1 MATKQGDGPELSSLE
16 IQDLAEQLDISSPI
30 MSYRVVG
37 ERVELHLLGG
47 GVAIGR
53 LGEKLND
60 VQPAIYIYLDD
71 LSVRDLRKI
80 AQAVKIPGAKR
91 LRKAELLAALSTV
104 DHNTLSSAL
113 EEVSL
118 PS

>member
-16 IQDLAEQLDISSPI
+16 IQDLAEKLDITSPI

-53 LGEKLND
+53 LGEGVID
-60 VQPAIYIYLDD
+60 LDD
-71 LSVRDLRKI
+71 LSVRDLRKV
-80 AQAVKIPGAKR
+80 AQAVKIPNAKR
-91 LRKAELLAALSTV
+91 LRKAELLAALSII
-104 DHNTLSSAL
+104 DHKTLSSAL
-113 EEVSL
+113 EEVN
-118 PS
+118 P

>member
-1 MATKQGDGPELSSLE
+1 MATKQGDGPELNSLE
-16 IQDLAEQLDISSPI
+16 IQDLAERLDITSPI

-53 LGEKLND
+53 LGEGGVD
-60 VQPAIYIYLDD
+60 LDT
-71 LSVRDLRKI
+71 LSVKELRKI

-118 PS
+118 P

>member
-16 IQDLAEQLDISSPI
+16 IQDLAEKLDITSPI

-53 LGEKLND
+53 LGEGVIN
-60 VQPAIYIYLDD
+60 LDD
-71 LSVRDLRKI
+71 LSVRDLRKV
-80 AQAVKIPGAKR
+80 AQAVKIPNAKR
-91 LRKAELLAALSTV
+91 LRKAELLAALSII
-104 DHNTLSSAL
+104 DHNTLSTAL
-113 EEVSL
+113 EEVSQ
-118 PS
+118 P

>member
-1 MATKQGDGPELSSLE
+1 MATKQGDGPELNSLE
-16 IQDLAEQLDISSPI
+16 IQDLAERLDITSPI

-60 VQPAIYIYLDD
+60 VQPAIDLDD

-80 AQAVKIPGAKR
+80 AQAIKIPGAKR
-91 LRKAELLAALSTV
+91 LRKAELLAALSIV

-113 EEVSL
+113 EEVI
-118 PS
+118 P